1 MKKVL
6 LALVLAAQY
15 ATFSIAAETH
25 GEKERA
31 IDIARHQAMASAHD
45 SAAKCL
51 ASGQKEDVCE
61 KALQAACRGL
71 AIGKSCG
78 MKHAH

>member
-6 LALVLAAQY
+6 LTLFLTAQAA
-15 ATFSIAAETH
+15 TISIAADTH
-25 GEKERA
+25 SEKERG

-45 SAAKCL
+45 NAAKCL
-51 ASGQKEDVCE
+51 ASGQKEEACE
-61 KALQAACRGL
+61 KALQTACRGL